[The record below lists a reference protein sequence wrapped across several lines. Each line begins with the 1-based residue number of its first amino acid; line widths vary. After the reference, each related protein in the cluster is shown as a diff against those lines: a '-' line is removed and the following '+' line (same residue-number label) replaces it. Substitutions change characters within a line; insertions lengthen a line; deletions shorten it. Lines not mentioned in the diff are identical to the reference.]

1 MGGGEREV
9 LKSNFNALGPGYV
22 YTYIRTH
29 KYIYTYMYTQCGLY
43 MCVCVCA
50 RVRAL
55 LCLGAQLWL
64 TLCDSRTIAS
74 QAPLSMGIL
83 QARILEW
90 VSMPYSRGSSHPGF
104 EPRSPTLQ
112 ADSLPSGPPGKP
124 IYTYIHT
131 YMSHCAECRI
141 LVLQLGVNCACYSG
155 NVEP

>member
-43 MCVCVCA
+43 MCVCVCVCA

-90 VSMPYSRGSSHPGF
+90 VSMPSSRESS
-104 EPRSPTLQ
+104 
-112 ADSLPSGPPGKP
+112 
-124 IYTYIHT
+124 
-131 YMSHCAECRI
+131 
-141 LVLQLGVNCACYSG
+141 
-155 NVEP
+155 